1 MILGDGPL
9 AQALRYHHP
18 DTPFIWVAYDTPIRA
33 DGRPDTNYILRN
45 LAIELPARE
54 PADIVISSQLPV
66 GTAANLAIVY
76 PQHTFAVLPENV
88 RASHAV
94 DDWANQPRI
103 IIGTYSDDLY
113 YTVAD
118 LLYTCSS
125 LFLHTDP
132 TTAEFTKHA
141 LNAYLALTVTYAT
154 QIANLGESLGVNVDT
169 VATSMKADPR
179 VGWNAYLNPEGT
191 PGRHLLRDVNV
202 LRDLGLP
209 ILENL

>member
-9 AQALRYHHP
+9 ARALRYHH
-18 DTPFIWVAYDTPIRA
+18 DEVPFIWVAYDTPIRA
-33 DGRPDTNYILRN
+33 DGRPNVDAVLNR
-45 LAIELPARE
+45 LAIELPMT
-54 PADIVISSQLPV
+54 PTDVVISSQLPV
-66 GTAANLAIVY
+66 GTCANLAIVY

-88 RASHAV
+88 RRAHAV
-94 DDWANQPRI
+94 DDWANQARI

-118 LLYTCSS
+118 IVHTCSP

-154 QIANLGESLGVNVDT
+154 QLANLGESLGVNINT
-169 VATSMKADPR
+169 IATSMKADPR
-179 VGWNAYLNPEGT
+179 VGWNAYVNPDGT
-191 PGRHLLRDVNV
+191 PGPHLLRDVTV

-209 ILENL
+209 ILESL